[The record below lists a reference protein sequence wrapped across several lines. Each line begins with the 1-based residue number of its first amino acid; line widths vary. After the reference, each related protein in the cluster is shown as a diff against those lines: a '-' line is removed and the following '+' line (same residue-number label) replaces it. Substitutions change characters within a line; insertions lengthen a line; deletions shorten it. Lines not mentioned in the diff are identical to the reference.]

1 VGEPPADGW
10 HRLRPSRLIAAT
22 LALVLAAVLALLAAD
37 VRAWRD
43 TMRADDLG
51 FRLSASSR
59 SDWDTSSLLPS
70 GVSRAVLDVDDDR
83 ALRRGVAAFR
93 AADRARGFA
102 RPRVRGAAEAA
113 LAEVAAA
120 GGTPAQA
127 SQAFDLLGILA
138 FSDSTSGRRATPVE
152 RSLAAFENAVRRDP
166 DNTAAKYN
174 LELLLRALEAD
185 GERRGPN
192 PAPGPRGSSRR
203 GAGTGTPGQGY

>member
-1 VGEPPADGW
+1 MRA
-10 HRLRPSRLIAAT
+10 SRLIAVA

-43 TMRADDLG
+43 TLRADDLR
-51 FRLSASSR
+51 FQLSATSD
-59 SDWDTSSLLPS
+59 SDWDTSTLLPP
-70 GVSRAVLDVDDDR
+70 GVSRGALGVDDDR
-83 ALRRGVAAFR
+83 ALRRGLAAFR

-113 LAEVAAA
+113 LAEVAA
-120 GGTPAQA
+120 GGGAPGQA

-174 LELLLRALEAD
+174 LELLLRLLEAE

-192 PAPGPRGSSRR
+192 SAPGPRGSGRR

>member
-1 VGEPPADGW
+1 MRA
-10 HRLRPSRLIAAT
+10 SRLVAAALALAIAA
-22 LALVLAAVLALLAAD
+22 ALALLAAD

-43 TMRADDLG
+43 TMRADDLR
-51 FRLSASSR
+51 FQLSGSSE
-59 SDWDTSSLLPS
+59 SDWETSTLLPA
-70 GVSRAVLDVDDDR
+70 GVSRSVLDVDDDR

-93 AADRARGFA
+93 AADRARGFS
-102 RPRVRGAAEAA
+102 RPRVRGAAEAS
-113 LAEVAAA
+113 LAEVAAGDGA
-120 GGTPAQA
+120 PAQA

-174 LELLLRALEAD
+174 VELLLRLLEAE

-192 PAPGPRGSSRR
+192 PAPGARGGGRR

>member
-1 VGEPPADGW
+1 M
-10 HRLRPSRLIAAT
+10 RPSRLVLAA
-22 LALVLAAVLALLAAD
+22 LALVLAAVFALLAAD

-43 TMRADDLG
+43 TMRADDVR
-51 FRLSASSR
+51 FRLTGSPET
-59 SDWDTSSLLPS
+59 DWGTSTLLPA
-70 GVSRAVLDVDDDR
+70 GVSRGVLDVDDDR

-93 AADRARGFA
+93 AADQARGFA

-113 LAEVAAA
+113 LADVAA
-120 GGTPAQA
+120 GRGEPAQA

-166 DNTAAKYN
+166 GNTAAKFN
-174 LELLLRALEAD
+174 LELLLRLLEAE

-192 PAPGPRGSSRR
+192 TPPGPRGGGRR

>member
-1 VGEPPADGW
+1 MRA
-10 HRLRPSRLIAAT
+10 SRVIAAV
-22 LALVLAAVLALLAAD
+22 LALVLATVLALLAAD
-37 VRAWRD
+37 VRTWRD
-43 TMRADDLG
+43 TMRADDVR
-51 FRLSASSR
+51 FQLSGSSEA
-59 SDWDTSSLLPS
+59 DWNTSTLLPI

-113 LAEVAAA
+113 LADVAA
-120 GGTPAQA
+120 GNGEPAQA

-174 LELLLRALEAD
+174 LELLLRLLEAE

-192 PAPGPRGSSRR
+192 TAPGPRGGGRR

>member
-1 VGEPPADGW
+1 MRA
-10 HRLRPSRLIAAT
+10 SRVIVAV
-22 LALVLAAVLALLAAD
+22 LALVLATVLALLAAD

-43 TMRADDLG
+43 TMRADDVR
-51 FRLSASSR
+51 FELSGSSGA
-59 SDWDTSSLLPS
+59 DWNTSTLLPV

-113 LAEVAAA
+113 LAGVAA
-120 GGTPAQA
+120 GSGEPAQA

-166 DNTAAKYN
+166 GNTAAKYN
-174 LELLLRALEAD
+174 LELLLRLLEAE

-192 PAPGPRGSSRR
+192 AAPGPRGGGRR

>member
-1 VGEPPADGW
+1 MRV
-10 HRLRPSRLIAAT
+10 SRLLLAA
-22 LALVLAAVLALLAAD
+22 LALVLAAVFALLAAD

-43 TMRADDLG
+43 TMRADDVR
-51 FRLSASSR
+51 FRLTR
-59 SDWDTSSLLPS
+59 SPETDWNTSTLLPA
-70 GVSRAVLDVDDDR
+70 GVSRGALDVDDDR

-93 AADRARGFA
+93 AADQARGFA

-113 LAEVAAA
+113 LADVA
-120 GGTPAQA
+120 GGGGEPAQA

-166 DNTAAKYN
+166 GNTAAKYN
-174 LELLLRALEAD
+174 LELLLRLLDAE

-192 PAPGPRGSSRR
+192 AAPGPRGGGRR

>member
-1 VGEPPADGW
+1 V
-10 HRLRPSRLIAAT
+10 IAAALT
-22 LALVLAAVLALLAAD
+22 LVLAAVLALLAAD

-43 TMRADDLG
+43 TMRADDVR
-51 FRLSASSR
+51 FQLSGSSG
-59 SDWDTSSLLPS
+59 SDWNTSTLLPP

-113 LAEVAAA
+113 LAGVA
-120 GGTPAQA
+120 GGGGEPAQA

-152 RSLAAFENAVRRDP
+152 RSLAAFESAVRRDP

-174 LELLLRALEAD
+174 LELLLRVLAPE

-192 PAPGPRGSSRR
+192 PAPGPRDGGRR

>member
-1 VGEPPADGW
+1 MRA
-10 HRLRPSRLIAAT
+10 SRLIAAG
-22 LALVLAAVLALLAAD
+22 LALVIAAVLALLAAD

-43 TMRADDLG
+43 TMRADDLR
-51 FRLSASSR
+51 FQLSGASE
-59 SDWDTSSLLPS
+59 SDWDTATLLPR
-70 GVSRAVLDVDDDR
+70 GVSRGMLDVDDDR

-113 LAEVAAA
+113 LAEVAA
-120 GGTPAQA
+120 GGGAPAQA

-174 LELLLRALEAD
+174 LELLLRLLEAE

-192 PAPGPRGSSRR
+192 PAPGPRGSGRR